1 MKLSGVTSNRRCSAL
16 QMVRLTVTF
25 PRSVEDQK
33 SIRKPEGREGG
44 GQDQVDSGSL
54 SPGQIP
60 PAGSESIS
68 RGVCSQAAPDYGK
81 VIHLDALPPPPPTL
95 GSLHWADCRALS
107 VPALLRSAQ
116 PVLLQVRRGGG
127 KNTNQVVSYSF
138 FKAVGVHQRACGL
151 PRALC
156 VPACL
161 RREPQG
167 EMARV
172 LPGRTLSSESSLS
185 GHGIV
190 YDSIL
195 FAIKQ
200 PKKEALFM
208 IWKPRAGA
216 WMRERKIMSRETN

>member
-1 MKLSGVTSNRRCSAL
+1 MRRSSSTSQKRVQETPPKSKPQTHQRQEEEGEQGRRGRLKAAGRGGLGSHVPREYIHAGEIYSTVHLLWLSLSHTHTHAHTLADTHVLLSRRSRHPHSQRHTHSHKPRVMKLSGVTSNRRCSAL

-95 GSLHWADCRALS
+95 GSLH
-107 VPALLRSAQ
+107 
-116 PVLLQVRRGGG
+116 
-127 KNTNQVVSYSF
+127 
-138 FKAVGVHQRACGL
+138 
-151 PRALC
+151 
-156 VPACL
+156 
-161 RREPQG
+161 
-167 EMARV
+167 
-172 LPGRTLSSESSLS
+172 
-185 GHGIV
+185 
-190 YDSIL
+190 
-195 FAIKQ
+195 
-200 PKKEALFM
+200 
-208 IWKPRAGA
+208 
-216 WMRERKIMSRETN
+216 